1 MPWDLP
7 RKGDQVSPKVVDQI
21 HRRRRCAGERPAP
34 TVASMKAHASFAG
47 LLAGRGLAVALAAR
61 RSGQGSQQ
69 PAAHPSANPA
79 QLARQFAQCVRDH
92 GDPSFRD
99 PTIDAQGNPQLPD
112 GVEKPPSDS
121 AMMRDSH
128 PTKQASRGPRDSH
141 PTKQASRG
149 PRDCGALLNQ
159 LQAQNRSN
167 QAPDPAAMRAFAQC
181 MRDHGI
187 SDWPDPD
194 AEGYFHFLPE
204 LANFKAS
211 PPWPQI
217 RAVWTGPCKRFN
229 PQGHVWAA
237 S

>member
-1 MPWDLP
+1 
-7 RKGDQVSPKVVDQI
+7 
-21 HRRRRCAGERPAP
+21 
-34 TVASMKAHASFAG
+34 MKAHASFAG

-61 RSGQGSQQ
+61 GSGQGSQQ

-121 AMMRDSH
+121 AIRRACES
-128 PTKQASRGPRDSH
+128 
-141 PTKQASRG
+141 
-149 PRDCGALLNQ
+149 LLNQ

-237 S
+237 